1 VPHAPQRSVLS
12 GVRVESAMR
21 RQVVR
26 GLQSA
31 SLSACINQMIKHK
44 VGALLIVDG
53 RNRPVGVLSKTD
65 LISAYYAQ
73 LPVDTPVGDI
83 VAGAPAFCYPDDLL
97 EEAIDHMQAEGI
109 HRIYV
114 RGAHIEQIVGTLS
127 YLDVVGLLYRYCRN
141 CRNSVFRPRQED
153 PLTARRLQVREVM
166 SSRVHSA
173 RHTSSLGEIIET
185 LTSSRCGA
193 ALLVDGAT
201 QPAGVISKT
210 DLVLAYKHG
219 RPIGTPAADIMQHPV
234 LSCRADSLLADAL
247 QQMLIRDVQ
256 RLFVRPGDAHRI
268 VGVLSLSDSARFRS
282 GSCRACMPSR
292 LLADD
297 PPLH

>member
-1 VPHAPQRSVLS
+1 MPHAPQRSVLS

-26 GLQSA
+26 GVRSA

-44 VGALLIVDG
+44 VGAMLVVDEL
-53 RNRPVGVLSKTD
+53 NRPAGVLSKTD
-65 LISAYYAQ
+65 LVSAYYAM

-97 EEAIDHMQAEGI
+97 EEAIDRMQAEGI

-141 CRNSVFRPRQED
+141 CRNSVFRHRQGDALSE
-153 PLTARRLQVREVM
+153 RRILVREVM
-166 SSRVHSA
+166 SSRVYTG
-173 RHTSSLGEIIET
+173 RCTSHLGEIIET

-193 ALLVDGAT
+193 ALLVDEAA

-219 RPIGTPAADIMQHPV
+219 LAIETPAAEIMQHPV
-234 LSCRADSLLADAL
+234 LSCGEDNLLAHAL
-247 QQMLIRDVQ
+247 QQMLLRDVQ
-256 RLFVRPGDAHRI
+256 RLFVHKGNACRI

-297 PPLH
+297 QPLY

>member
-1 VPHAPQRSVLS
+1 MPHAPQRSVLS

-26 GLQSA
+26 GVQSA

-44 VGALLIVDG
+44 VGAVLVVDG
-53 RNRPVGVLSKTD
+53 LNRPVGVLSKTD
-65 LISAYYAQ
+65 LVSAYYAM
-73 LPVDTPVGDI
+73 LPADTPVGDI
-83 VAGAPAFCYPDDLL
+83 VGGAPAFCYPDDLL
-97 EEAIDHMQAEGI
+97 EEAIDRMQAQGI

-114 RGAHIEQIVGTLS
+114 RGAHLEQIVGTLS

-141 CRNSVFRPRQED
+141 CRNSVFRQRQGEA
-153 PLTARRLQVREVM
+153 LNVRRLQVREVM
-166 SSRVHSA
+166 SSRVYTG
-173 RHTSSLGEIIET
+173 RCTSNLGEIIET

-193 ALLVDGAT
+193 ALLVDDASR
-201 QPAGVISKT
+201 PAGVISKT

-219 RPIGTPAADIMQHPV
+219 LAIETPAADIMQQPV
-234 LSCRADSLLADAL
+234 LSCQADNLLANAL

-256 RLFVRPGDAHRI
+256 RLFVHQGDARRI

>member
-1 VPHAPQRSVLS
+1 VPHAPQKSVLS

-26 GLQSA
+26 GMQSA
-31 SLSACINQMIKHK
+31 PLSACINQMIKHK
-44 VGALLIVDG
+44 VGAVLVVDG
-53 RNRPVGVLSKTD
+53 QNRPAGVLSKTD
-65 LISAYYAQ
+65 LISAYYAT
-73 LPVDTPVGDI
+73 LPVNTPVGDI
-83 VAGAPAFCYPDDLL
+83 VGGAPTFCYPDDLI
-97 EEAIDHMQAEGI
+97 EEAIDRMQAEGI

-141 CRNSVFRPRQED
+141 CRNSVFRHRPGD
-153 PLTARRLQVREVM
+153 ALTARRLQVREVM
-166 SSRVHSA
+166 SSRVYTGHCA
-173 RHTSSLGEIIET
+173 SSLGEIVET

-193 ALLVDGAT
+193 ALLVDGAAR
-201 QPAGVISKT
+201 PAGVISKT

-234 LSCRADSLLADAL
+234 LSCRADNLLANAL
-247 QQMLIRDVQ
+247 QEMLIRDVQ
-256 RLFVRPGDAHRI
+256 RLFVRQGETHQI

-292 LLADD
+292 LLVDD
-297 PPLH
+297 PPA

>member
-1 VPHAPQRSVLS
+1 MLV
-12 GVRVESAMR
+12 
-21 RQVVR
+21 
-26 GLQSA
+26 
-31 SLSACINQMIKHK
+31 
-44 VGALLIVDG
+44 VDG
-53 RNRPVGVLSKTD
+53 LNRPAGVLSKTD
-65 LISAYYAQ
+65 LISAYYAM

-97 EEAIDHMQAEGI
+97 EDAIDRMQAEGI

-141 CRNSVFRPRQED
+141 CRNSLFRHRQGD
-153 PLTARRLQVREVM
+153 ALRVRRLQVGEVM
-166 SSRVHSA
+166 SPRL
-173 RHTSSLGEIIET
+173 HTGRCTGNLGEIIET

-193 ALLVDGAT
+193 ALLVDHAAE
-201 QPAGVISKT
+201 PVGVISKT

-219 RPIGTPAADIMQHPV
+219 LAIETTAAEIMQQPV
-234 LSCRADSLLADAL
+234 LSCGADDLLAHAL
-247 QQMLIRDVQ
+247 QQMLLRDVQ
-256 RLFVRPGDAHRI
+256 RLFVHQGNEHRI

-282 GSCRACMPSR
+282 GSCRACIPSR

-297 PPLH
+297 PSRS